1 MPPTRFQ
8 PPDRMPGSTAF
19 AREDALRGGI
29 QMVQLLKANRW
40 LWNELRRACDLDHR
54 HGRRRRRGHWELIAV
69 AFVVSDYVDIQ
80 PWHDN
85 STDELWQACGFDAK
99 PHYRT
104 TWRRLRE
111 LADVADEFLTAD
123 GKLIRR
129 ARAKDPRVMAHV
141 HFDNTEDETHA
152 SLVHDCEPGT
162 CPRRARGHAAG
173 RGRSGAGAAHTAEHQ
188 DLPGGPPKTQHPRP
202 GSGRP
207 RAQRPRARRS

>member
-1 MPPTRFQ
+1 
-8 PPDRMPGSTAF
+8 MPGSTAF
-19 AREDALRGGI
+19 AREDALRGGL

-111 LADVADEFLTAD
+111 LADVADEFLTAA

-129 ARAKDPRVMAHV
+129 ARAKDPLLTDTLDGDDGAIEDDDLGNERPNDQRVFRRGWVPRNDSIETVRVMGV
-141 HFDNTEDETHA
+141 
-152 SLVHDCEPGT
+152 SLCV
-162 CPRRARGHAAG
+162 AR
-173 RGRSGAGAAHTAEHQ
+173 
-188 DLPGGPPKTQHPRP
+188 
-202 GSGRP
+202 
-207 RAQRPRARRS
+207 